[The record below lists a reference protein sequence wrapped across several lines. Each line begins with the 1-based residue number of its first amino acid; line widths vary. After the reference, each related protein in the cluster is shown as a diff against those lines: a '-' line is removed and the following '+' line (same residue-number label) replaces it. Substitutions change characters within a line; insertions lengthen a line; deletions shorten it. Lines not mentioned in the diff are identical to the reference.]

1 MSQPFTVTAVSPD
14 GKQGYCFHVVAANAP
29 SAQVLIEAELERLGK
44 GFAITA
50 VFAGHHRNI
59 LTNVGEGVIQY

>member
-29 SAQVLIEAELERLGK
+29 SAP
-44 GFAITA
+44 
-50 VFAGHHRNI
+50 
-59 LTNVGEGVIQY
+59 